1 MNLIKTPVFPQ
12 IWNRS
17 SMPRITACQLLSCQV
32 SVSLIDAIVY
42 ITYQPVLS
50 NLWQKSIDH
59 LPKSYS
65 GARTAGTDPCYDFIL
80 VDG

>member
-1 MNLIKTPVFPQ
+1 MDQ
-12 IWNRS
+12 IVDGSDNGLS
-17 SMPRITACQLLSCQV
+17 ADQLPSQCQF
-32 SVSLIDAIVY
+32 DAIVY